1 MRTYSELIKLKTFRE
16 RYEYLKLNGSVGEET
31 FGIDRYLNQKFYR
44 SDEWRN
50 IRNKIIIRDNGCD
63 LADPERPLD
72 GRVYIHHMNPITVVD
87 VIHHSDFLVNPDY
100 LVCCS
105 YDTHQAIHFGN
116 EDNLF
121 FELVERKPYDTCPW
135 RK

>member
-1 MRTYSELIKLKTFRE
+1 MRTYSELIKLNTFRE

>member
-1 MRTYSELIKLKTFRE
+1 MRTYSELIKLNTFRE
-16 RYEYLKLNGSVGEET
+16 RYEYLKLNGSVGKET

-50 IRNKIIIRDNGCD
+50 IRNEIIIRDNGCD
-63 LADPERPLD
+63 LADSERPLD